1 MNNGL
6 TDKGI
11 SLILGTLSPVTE
23 EINLSKN
30 TVGHQSISKLVM
42 ILRNYEFQ
50 LTKLNLDNT
59 KIGVAEAIRLLEAL
73 KKLKILDLSNNR
85 LTDECG

>member
-11 SLILGTLSPVTE
+11 SLILDALSPATE
-23 EINLSKN
+23 EINFSQN
-30 TVGHQSISKLVM
+30 NIGHQSISRLVM

-50 LTKLNLDNT
+50 LSKLNLDNT
-59 KIGVAEAIRLLEAL
+59 KIGVKGAIRLIEAL
-73 KKLKILDLSNNR
+73 KKLKILDLSNNK